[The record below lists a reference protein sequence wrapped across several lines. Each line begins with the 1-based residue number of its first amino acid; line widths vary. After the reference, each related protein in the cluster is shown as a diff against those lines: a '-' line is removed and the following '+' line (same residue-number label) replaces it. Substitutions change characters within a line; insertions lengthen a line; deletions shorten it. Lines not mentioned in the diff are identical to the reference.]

1 MPDLHRLAGATA
13 CAAVLVS
20 FAGMATAQSLQSSDP
35 DRWLTDTMIEARA
48 SMFMPT
54 LNYLTFQHM
63 DQMFATRDVA
73 AGDTTWVLPSAPVSL
88 DGEYTILGETYDLEG
103 ALERTRTN
111 ALVVLKDGEIVF
123 ETYRNGS
130 GPDTRFLT
138 FSVAKSYTSTL
149 IGFALQDGLIESLDD
164 PVTKYLP
171 EMAGTGYDGPSV
183 RDLLRMRSGVDWEER
198 YEFGSQTQ
206 LTQVHDNS
214 LVAYTYRWCDY
225 AANESRPGA
234 NAPDAVFNY
243 ATLDT
248 SVLGCI
254 VERVTGRTGA
264 DYMSEKLWQPM
275 GAEFDAYW
283 IMDGPEDVGREFYGA
298 GLAVTARD
306 HARFGQMFL
315 QGGMANGTQVVP
327 ADWVTEATVPDEG
340 YEPVEPGAPI
350 GYQYQW
356 WTDAGSDVFMA
367 LGLHHQFIRIDPAN
381 GIVIVKIS
389 YTPEPVGR
397 DQENEE
403 LFAQITAKLTQ

>member
-1 MPDLHRLAGATA
+1 MINLHRLAGA
-13 CAAVLVS
+13 AAAAAAL
-20 FAGMATAQSLQSSDP
+20 AGLGSAANAQSSDP
-35 DRWLTDTMIEARA
+35 DRWLTETMIEARA

-63 DQMFATRDVA
+63 DQMFATRDVS
-73 AGDTTWVLPSAPVSL
+73 AGSDIWELPSAPVSL
-88 DGEYTILGETYDLEG
+88 EGDYTILGEPYDLEG

-111 ALVVLKDGEIVF
+111 ALVVLKDGKIVF

-130 GPDTRFLT
+130 GPQTRFLT

-149 IGFALQDGLIESLDD
+149 IGFALHDGLIDNLDD

-171 EMAGTGYDGPSV
+171 EMEGTGYDGPSV

-198 YEFGSQTQ
+198 YEFGSETQ
-206 LTQVHDNS
+206 LTQVHDNA
-214 LVAYTYRWCDY
+214 LVAYKYRWCDY
-225 AANESRPGA
+225 AANESKPGET
-234 NAPDAVFNY
+234 APDERFNY

-264 DYMSEKLWQPM
+264 DYMTEKLWQPM
-275 GAEFDAYW
+275 GAEFGAYW
-283 IMDGPEDVGREFYGA
+283 IMDGPDDVGREFYGA

-315 QGGMANGTQVVP
+315 QGGVANGAQVVP
-327 ADWVTEATVPDEG
+327 ADWVREATVADEG
-340 YEPVEPGAPI
+340 YEPIEPGAPV

-367 LGLHHQFIRIDPAN
+367 LGLHHQYIWIDPTN
-381 GIVIVKIS
+381 DIVIVKIS
-389 YTPEPVGR
+389 YTQEPVGR

-403 LFAQITAKLTQ
+403 LFAQITAKLMQ

>member
-1 MPDLHRLAGATA
+1 MFDLNNMKTGLTA
-13 CAAVLVS
+13 AAVLTC
-20 FAGMATAQSLQSSDP
+20 AGGVAMAQSDDP
-35 DRWLTDTMIEARA
+35 DRWLTPTMIEARA

-63 DQMFATRDVA
+63 DQMFATRDVV
-73 AGDTTWVLPSAPVSL
+73 AGDQVWTLPENPMSL
-88 DGEYTILGETYDLEG
+88 DGDYTILGETFDLEG

-111 ALVVLKDGEIVF
+111 ALVVLKDGEIVY

-130 GPDTRFLT
+130 SADTRFLT

-149 IGFALQDGLIESLDD
+149 IGFALNDGLIESLDD
-164 PVTKYLP
+164 KVTKYLP
-171 EMAGTGYDGPSV
+171 EMEGSGYDGPTV
-183 RDLLRMRSGVDWEER
+183 RDLLRMRSGVNWEER
-198 YEFGSQTQ
+198 YEFGSETQ

-214 LVAYTYRWCDY
+214 LVAYSYRWCDY
-225 AANESRPGA
+225 AANESEPGP

-275 GAEFDAYW
+275 GAESDAYW
-283 IMDGPEDVGREFYGA
+283 IMDGPDDVGREFYGA

-315 QGGMANGTQVVP
+315 QGGMANGQQVVP
-327 ADWVTEATVPDEG
+327 AEWVTEATVPDEG
-340 YEPVEPGAPI
+340 YEPVAEGEPI

-367 LGLHHQFIRIDPAN
+367 LGLHHQFIRVDPTN
-381 GIVIVKIS
+381 DIVIVKIS
-389 YTPEPVGR
+389 YTQEPVGR
-397 DQENEE
+397 DAENEE
-403 LFAQITAKLTQ
+403 LFAQITAKLTD

>member
-1 MPDLHRLAGATA
+1 MFHLKPLAVPLAAATLSGLTGAA
-13 CAAVLVS
+13 L
-20 FAGMATAQSLQSSDP
+20 AQSDDP
-35 DRWLTDTMIEARA
+35 GRWLTPTMIEARA

-63 DQMFATRDVA
+63 DQMFATRTVV
-73 AGDTTWVLPSAPVSL
+73 AGDTVWELPENPMSL
-88 DGEYTILGETYDLEG
+88 EGDYTIQGESFDLEG

-111 ALVVLKDGEIVF
+111 ALVVLKDGVIVY

-149 IGFALQDGLIESLDD
+149 IGFALNDGLIESLDD
-164 PVTKYLP
+164 KVTKYLP
-171 EMAGTGYDGPSV
+171 EMEGSGYDGPTV
-183 RDLLRMRSGVDWEER
+183 RDVLRMRSGVNWEER

-214 LVAYTYRWCDY
+214 LVAYSYRWCDY
-225 AANESRPGA
+225 AANESEPGA

-264 DYMSEKLWQPM
+264 EYMSEKLWKPM
-275 GAEFDAYW
+275 GAESDAYF
-283 IMDGPEDVGREFYGA
+283 IMDGPDDVGREFYGA

-315 QGGMANGTQVVP
+315 QGGMANGQQVVP

-340 YEPVEPGAPI
+340 YEPVAEGEPV

-356 WTDAGSDVFMA
+356 WTDAASDVYMA
-367 LGLHHQFIRIDPAN
+367 LGLHHQFIRVDPTN
-381 GIVIVKIS
+381 DIVIVKIS
-389 YTPEPVGR
+389 YTQEPVGR
-397 DQENEE
+397 DAENEE